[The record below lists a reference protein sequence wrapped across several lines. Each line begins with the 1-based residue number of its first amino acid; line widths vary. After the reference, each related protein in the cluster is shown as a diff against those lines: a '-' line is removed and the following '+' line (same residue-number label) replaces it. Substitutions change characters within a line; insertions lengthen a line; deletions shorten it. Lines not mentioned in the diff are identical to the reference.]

1 MQNVEVPRSLKVFI
15 DSYENFIIT
24 GHKEP
29 DGDCIGSMFALAGF
43 LNRVKGKNTLLLN
56 AGPFKRPEI
65 KEYESGTFSSIPDS
79 FPKEDTGCI
88 ILDCSNRARTG
99 DAEALIKDFPAF
111 IIDHHASNGE
121 SGENS
126 FVNPSSPSTT
136 LLVYQ
141 AIESL
146 GYKPSPEEAE
156 LLFFGLSTDSGFFR
170 HLDES
175 SSLAFLIASKL
186 IECGANPKKTFLKM
200 NGGKSPES
208 RKLLS
213 VMLSRVEYY
222 YGGRLAVTWEELEDT
237 QLYGLEGRDSDML
250 YQLIQSIRGV
260 KAIISIRQETE
271 DNCTVGFRS
280 LDDVDVG
287 KIAESFGG
295 GGHKQASG
303 LSIRGTVRELKPVL
317 IEAFKKSF
325 E

>member
-1 MQNVEVPRSLKVFI
+1 MLNVRVPPTLEVFI
-15 DSYENFIIT
+15 NTYDNFIIT

-29 DGDCIGSMFALAGF
+29 DGDCIGSMFAMSGF
-43 LNRVKGKNTLLLN
+43 LNRIKGKKTLLLN

-65 KEYESGTFSSIPDS
+65 KEYEPLTFSAIPDS
-79 FPKEDTGCI
+79 FPRNNTGCI
-88 ILDCSNRARTG
+88 ILDCSNMARTG
-99 DAEALIKDFPAF
+99 DVEPLIRGFPSF

-121 SGENS
+121 TGGNS

-141 AIESL
+141 VIESL
-146 GYKPSPEEAE
+146 GYKPDHKEAE

-170 HLDES
+170 HLDENS
-175 SSLAFLIASKL
+175 ALVFFIASKL
-186 IECGANPKKTFLKM
+186 IECGANPKQTFLKM

-237 QLYGLEGRDSDML
+237 RLYGLEGRDSDML
-250 YQLIQSIRGV
+250 YQLIQSVRGV
-260 KAIISIRQETE
+260 KAIIAIRQETE

-280 LDDVDVG
+280 LDEVDVG

-303 LSIRGTVRELKPVL
+303 LSIKGTVKGLKPVL
-317 IEAFKKSF
+317 IEAFKDSF
-325 E
+325 